1 MDAHFVSSSGF
12 SRSMQQRFD
21 GKVVF
26 LSKACYVNCF
36 WEVFYLFFREDTLKS
51 FSKDLSLF
59 NILKWKNVMSAINQV
74 KSITGL
80 NQLSLRLGYFL
91 VKNAGSIFLIKRNIV
106 MEVQE
111 NLNLFNLCRFK
122 DIWGDV
128 NYWDRIFHPLM
139 DTYLRIRII
148 LVKSQI

>member
-1 MDAHFVSSSGF
+1 MF
-12 SRSMQQRFD
+12 
-21 GKVVF
+21 
-26 LSKACYVNCF
+26 
-36 WEVFYLFFREDTLKS
+36 
-51 FSKDLSLF
+51 
-59 NILKWKNVMSAINQV
+59 AINQV

-122 DIWGDV
+122 NIRGDI
-128 NYWDRIFHPLM
+128 NY
-139 DTYLRIRII
+139 
-148 LVKSQI
+148 